1 MQDTFAWTQTMT
13 EDWNELRL
21 VLAIARAGGLI
32 AAARALAIDHSTA
45 FRRLQAIERA
55 LGHQLFERGPGG
67 AYLATPIGQ
76 RMAAAAEQMEAELL
90 TLARDIAGRDR
101 RLTGHLRLT
110 SSDTLAHRL
119 LTPHLAAFH
128 CAHPGIVVELLIDNR
143 ILNLSRR
150 EADVALRPVRPR
162 EGDLWGRKLADVA
175 WTVYGARRYLKKKGS
190 LSTAKDLGSHFL
202 IGSEESGASILATD
216 WFASLAAPSQ
226 FVYRTSSLVG
236 QFNAAKA
243 GIGLAVLPCYL
254 GDGEPGLGRALHK
267 PIAELMQELWIITHA
282 DLKRTARVRA
292 FFDIVGDR
300 LAAQRPLFE
309 GRAPERPSTTRSRRT

>member
-1 MQDTFAWTQTMT
+1 
-13 EDWNELRL
+13 
-21 VLAIARAGGLI
+21 
-32 AAARALAIDHSTA
+32 
-45 FRRLQAIERA
+45 
-55 LGHQLFERGPGG
+55 
-67 AYLATPIGQ
+67 
-76 RMAAAAEQMEAELL
+76 
-90 TLARDIAGRDR
+90 
-101 RLTGHLRLT
+101 
-110 SSDTLAHRL
+110 
-119 LTPHLAAFH
+119 
-128 CAHPGIVVELLIDNR
+128 
-143 ILNLSRR
+143 
-150 EADVALRPVRPR
+150 
-162 EGDLWGRKLADVA
+162 
-175 WTVYGARRYLKKKGS
+175 
-190 LSTAKDLGSHFL
+190 L